1 MATEAQLRA
10 QAKYNRANTV
20 QITLRLNK
28 RTEADIISRL
38 ESMPN
43 KQGYLKRLIR
53 DEGCGMPEKLFLAL
67 HTVSEHL
74 KEA

>member
-53 DEGCGMPEKLFLAL
+53 DDMIADGQGR
-67 HTVSEHL
+67 T
-74 KEA
+74 